1 MDFDVLNRLEKPR
14 YIEYSKYFG
23 DMALS
28 KSQID
33 NRLEYANTFERNL
46 LPVISIIY
54 LMIEND
60 TVDINKAKNDAY
72 NCVVD
77 TLLECGFVLS
87 VFYHQYARNFA
98 DEFVETTLDN
108 IDDKYFF
115 SVDRVKVNAENEANT
130 VYNHKEYVDA
140 VESGYIRKQ
149 WIDMK
154 DARERETH
162 REVGSQVIGIDDFF
176 EVGGYLMRYPK
187 DVEYGAGAEEVINCR
202 CTIKYIK

>member
-87 VFYHQYARNFA
+87 VFYHQYAKNFS

-140 VESGYIRKQ
+140 VESGYTRKQ